1 MRSIRQQLTRKLLL
15 AVSLLILLAGWG
27 VYASVHEA
35 LHKSFDA
42 ALRAKALAIVTA
54 TKQSD
59 AHVHV
64 DFTDHFMREFD
75 DRVATDF
82 FEMWLADGTVVKHSE
97 SGQGTDLPQKFGT
110 PENPKYW
117 NLTLPSGARGRAAG
131 VRFTP
136 QIDKG
141 ARRDQTSTAT
151 VGEVILVVASE
162 RKSLDKTLAI
172 FALVLSSAGLLLL
185 IATGLIVPRVLQKE
199 LLPLDQLAEQASRID
214 AESLSIRFETEL
226 LPTELHPIGSR
237 LNDLLGRLEQA
248 FDRER
253 QFSGDLAHE
262 LRTPIAELRSLA
274 ELGLQWP
281 QTRGAES
288 DRDALAI
295 AQQME
300 HIVTRLLALLRSE
313 NKQLIVQREPVRLA
327 PLIQSVWSSFIAKAA
342 EKELE
347 VTCTIAD
354 DAVIQSD
361 RVLLHSILSNFFD
374 NAVEYTPQRG
384 VVRIES
390 EADSK
395 RFFVRVVNTA
405 GDLHPGDIP
414 KIFQRFW
421 RKDMARSG
429 GNHSGLGLSLA
440 KGFSQALGYELTA
453 TQDSSSGFLTI
464 TLDGAVR
471 GPDRSILGNES
482 NSVSEIEATGIHQ

>member
-1 MRSIRQQLTRKLLL
+1 
-15 AVSLLILLAGWG
+15 
-27 VYASVHEA
+27 
-35 LHKSFDA
+35 
-42 ALRAKALAIVTA
+42 
-54 TKQSD
+54 
-59 AHVHV
+59 
-64 DFTDHFMREFD
+64 
-75 DRVATDF
+75 
-82 FEMWLADGTVVKHSE
+82 
-97 SGQGTDLPQKFGT
+97 
-110 PENPKYW
+110 
-117 NLTLPSGARGRAAG
+117 

-162 RKSLDKTLAI
+162 RKSLDKTLAT
-172 FALVLSSAGLLLL
+172 FAFVLSSAGLLLL
-185 IATGLIVPRVLQKE
+185 IATGMIVPRVLQKE

-237 LNDLLGRLEQA
+237 LNDLLERLEQA

-281 QTRGAES
+281 QTRGAET

-300 HIVTRLLALLRSE
+300 HIVTRLLGLLRSE

-327 PLIQSVWSSFIAKAA
+327 ALIQSVWSSFTAKAA

-347 VTCTIAD
+347 VTCTVAD

-361 RVLLHSILSNFFD
+361 LVLLHSILSNLFD
-374 NAVEYTPQRG
+374 NAVEYTPQRS

-390 EADSK
+390 EADSE
-395 RFFVRVVNTA
+395 RFLVRVVNTA
-405 GDLHPGDIP
+405 RELHPGDIP
-414 KIFQRFW
+414 KLFQRFW

-440 KGFSQALGYELTA
+440 KGFSQALGYGLTA
-453 TQDSSSGFLTI
+453 SQDSSPGFLTI
-464 TLDGAVR
+464 TLAGTVR
-471 GPDRSILGNES
+471 GPDRSIPSSES
-482 NSVSEIEATGIHQ
+482 SSVSEIEATVIHQ